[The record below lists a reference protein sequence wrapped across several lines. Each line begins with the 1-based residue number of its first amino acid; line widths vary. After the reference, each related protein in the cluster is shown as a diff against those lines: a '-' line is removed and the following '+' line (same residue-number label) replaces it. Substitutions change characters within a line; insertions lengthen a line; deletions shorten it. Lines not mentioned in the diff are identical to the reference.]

1 MYAEWWPNDAI
12 QWDHFLWMENS
23 IPNKLSITSYSKPL
37 SYTQGKQCTCPL
49 LLMLGLLLLIL
60 LLKCYCYSWQQAN
73 ASQAYDTFKFQ
84 LETDEIVVEYVVLLW
99 ILRDLVL
106 YLFSVALFLWAN
118 FRTLLYSWDSY
129 QLVDSKIAFLP
140 CLSGTL
146 GTQYWSYYLGFCML
160 SYNFGE
166 FCLLLN
172 YNLNT
177 LWHPNFACIL

>member
-1 MYAEWWPNDAI
+1 MYLSSIIDVGIVTFDSFVEMLLFFMTTSKCFPSIWHLYFQVPTPNWW
-12 QWDHFLWMENS
+12 NS
-23 IPNKLSITSYSKPL
+23 SRI
-37 SYTQGKQCTCPL
+37 
-49 LLMLGLLLLIL
+49 
-60 LLKCYCYSWQQAN
+60 WQ
-73 ASQAYDTFKFQ
+73 
-84 LETDEIVVEYVVLLW
+84 YVVLLW